1 MKKYV
6 FLSVLG
12 LSFGLTQ
19 AQDIS
24 DALRYSQTNIN
35 GTARFR
41 AMGGAF
47 TALGGDLS
55 AISINPASSA
65 VFNYSQAGFTVSN
78 YNIKSDSDYFGTK
91 SSKKENAFDLNQAG
105 GVFVLEDYSES
116 KWGKLSF
123 AFNYDNMSSFA
134 EDTQSKGTN
143 PNNSI
148 GNYFLNQANGIPL
161 DLLQTRPDE
170 TATDL
175 YMYLGENYDNQHQLA
190 FLGYDTYILG
200 AFDETN
206 PENTSYYSNLPVG
219 SYEQSVYSTQTG
231 YNGKL
236 AFNVATEYD
245 NRFYFGL
252 NLNAHIVNYNKV
264 STFYESN
271 SNPMN
276 DTGETIRSIRYQT
289 DLYTYGSGFSFQLGG
304 IAKVTDDF
312 RLGLTYQ
319 SPTWYRL
326 YDELVHGISVNRE
339 NTGGMSNAYFNQG
352 IINVYPEYKIQ
363 SPAKYSVGGAYV
375 FRDFGLISVDYS
387 IRDYSG
393 TQLKPKSRDFFR
405 FQNELMADVLDT
417 ASEVRVGAEA
427 KIKQWS
433 IRAGYNY
440 EQSPYKNGKTIGD
453 LQQYSA
459 GFGYNFGATKLDLA
473 YSRSS
478 REYNQALFNT
488 GLTDA
493 PKIEMITDNVF
504 LTLLFEL

>member
-24 DALRYSQTNIN
+24 DALRYSQSNIN

-65 VFNYSQAGFTVSN
+65 VFSNSQAGFTLSN
-78 YNIKSDSDYFGTK
+78 YNIKNNSDYFGTT

-105 GVFVLEDYSES
+105 GVLVFEDYSDS

-123 AFNYDNMSSFA
+123 AFNYDNMSSFV
-134 EDTQSKGTN
+134 DNNSSRGVN
-143 PNNSI
+143 PNSSI

-170 TATDL
+170 TSSDL
-175 YMYLGENYDNQHQLA
+175 YIYLGENYGNQHQTA
-190 FLGYDTYILG
+190 FLGYDTYILE
-200 AFDETN
+200 ASDPDN
-206 PENTSYYSNLPVG
+206 LENISYYSNVPAG
-219 SYEQSVYSTQTG
+219 SYNQSVYNIQTG

-236 AFNVATEYD
+236 AFNIATEYN

-264 STFYESN
+264 STFYETN

-276 DTGETIRSIRYQT
+276 PTGETIRSIRYQT

-304 IAKVTDDF
+304 IARVTDDF

-326 YDELVHGISVNRE
+326 YDELVQGISVNRE
-339 NTGGMSNAYFNQG
+339 NTEGILNAYFNPG
-352 IINVYPEYKIQ
+352 IINIYPEYRVQ
-363 SPAKYSVGGAYV
+363 SPAKYTIGGAYV
-375 FRDFGLISVDYS
+375 FRDFGLISIDYS

-393 TQLKPKSRDFFR
+393 TKLKPESRDFFR
-405 FQNELMADVLDT
+405 FQNELMANDLDMT
-417 ASEVRVGAEA
+417 SEVRVGAEGR
-427 KIKQWS
+427 IKQWS

-440 EQSPYKNGKTIGD
+440 EQSPFKNGRTIGD

-459 GFGYNFGATKLDLA
+459 GFGYNFGMTKLDLA
-473 YSRSS
+473 YSRAQ

-504 LTLLFEL
+504 LTLLFEF